1 MFVVPTIRT
10 WREVEGSLSIFK
22 LGESSLVAHVLPVTS
37 EHVQH
42 TIPLLMERLVHHE
55 RKIQEIQ
62 DHLEEIPLER
72 VETVEHDIKIL
83 RDRAEAAKQQVKV
96 LHDSLRIAHK
106 RITEL
111 QIHMKERM
119 STTRQGLNSAAIE
132 QLIAQLIANA
142 MTAYEE
148 NQNIRNEANHK
159 ASGSA
164 GGGTEG
170 AVGLTRWFEKMELVF
185 HIENGQVKYAKC
197 TLMDGALTWWNSY
210 VKKIGLDA
218 AYKTTWKVLKQI
230 IIDEYCP
237 RNEGLTDD
245 IQGNVTSSKPKKIR
259 EAIRIDHDLMYYV
272 VRAKAAKNGD
282 NKRKNGYTG
291 KSPLYN
297 RIEGARGRAFVLGGG
312 EAIQDPN
319 MITCTF
325 LLKNRYASVLFDLGA
340 DRSFVS
346 TAFSSLINI
355 VPTALDVTFTIEL
368 ANGKLIGADT
378 II

>member
-1 MFVVPTIRT
+1 MFVVPTIST

-22 LGESSLVAHVLPVTS
+22 LGESSLAAHVLPVTS

-42 TIPLLMERLVHHE
+42 TIPLLMERLAHHE

-72 VETVEHDIKIL
+72 VETVEHDIEIL
-83 RDRAEAAKQQVKV
+83 HDRAEAAKQQVKV

-111 QIHMKERM
+111 QRM
-119 STTRQGLNSAAIE
+119 STTRQGLNSATIE

-148 NQNIRNEANHK
+148 NRNSINKANHK
-159 ASGSA
+159 ASGST
-164 GGGTEG
+164 GGNGRS
-170 AVGLTRWFEKMELVF
+170 RWFEKMELVF

-210 VKKIGLDA
+210 VKTIGLDA

-237 RNEGLTDD
+237 RNEVQKMEIELWNLSVKGTY
-245 IQGNVTSSKPKKIR
+245 IV
-259 EAIRIDHDLMYYV
+259 
-272 VRAKAAKNGD
+272 
-282 NKRKNGYTG
+282 GYT
-291 KSPLYN
+291 K
-297 RIEGARGRAFVLGGG
+297 RV
-312 EAIQDPN
+312 
-319 MITCTF
+319 
-325 LLKNRYASVLFDLGA
+325 
-340 DRSFVS
+340 
-346 TAFSSLINI
+346 
-355 VPTALDVTFTIEL
+355 
-368 ANGKLIGADT
+368 
-378 II
+378 